1 MLRVAIVDDEPLAVR
16 RLSSL
21 LDDLGGV
28 ELVGSAGNAAL
39 ARHLIAEQR
48 PDLVL
53 LDIKMPGE
61 GGLCLAR
68 TLRGW
73 AHPPLIAFV
82 TAFPKF
88 AVDAFG
94 VAAIDYLV
102 KPVEPERLAEALGRA
117 REQRRLPAMTQGPDP
132 AGGDRSEPP
141 RPRLLVRADGGSSFI
156 DIEAIISVEAER
168 DYVRVRTTGRSF
180 FFRSR
185 IASLEARLSPYGFVR
200 VHRSTLVALD
210 AVEALEADGRGW
222 GVRVRG
228 GRRLAVSRR
237 LVVGVRK
244 ALAAVGIGS

>member
-21 LDDLGGV
+21 LDELDDI
-28 ELVGSAGNAAL
+28 ELVGSASNAAL
-39 ARHLIAEQR
+39 ARRLIAEQR

-53 LDIKMPGE
+53 LDIRMPGE

-68 TLRGW
+68 TLRGS
-73 AHPPLIAFV
+73 ANPPLIAFV

-102 KPVEPERLAEALGRA
+102 KPVEPGRLAEALGRA
-117 REQRRLPAMTQGPDP
+117 RDQRRLPARGRGPDRP
-132 AGGDRSEPP
+132 GGDGAQPS
-141 RPRLLVRADGGSSFI
+141 RPRLLVRTGGGSSFI
-156 DIEAIISVEAER
+156 DIDTIVSVEAER
-168 DYVRVRTTGRSF
+168 DYVRVRTTGPSF
-180 FFRSR
+180 FFRAR

-200 VHRSTLVALD
+200 AHRSTLVALS
-210 AVEALEADGRGW
+210 AIAALEPDGPGW
-222 GVRVRG
+222 GLRLRD

-237 LVVGVRK
+237 LLAGLRK
-244 ALAAVGIGS
+244 ALAAAGIGS